1 MIVKEHT
8 TTEESPTMIIDHLSL
23 SALVPHGDPSH
34 ESRFREEYLT
44 KSESAAEAEHT
55 HPEMVRR
62 SRIIRAQAVARV
74 GRYFA

>member
-34 ESRFREEYLT
+34 ESRFRAEYYE
-44 KSESAAEAEHT
+44 KNEKAAKAEHT
-55 HPEMVRR
+55 HPELVRS
-62 SRIIRAQAVARV
+62 SRIIRAQVVARV

>member
-1 MIVKEHT
+1 
-8 TTEESPTMIIDHLSL
+8 MIIDHLSL

-44 KSESAAEAEHT
+44 EDAAETEHT